1 MGSILFWLGALV
13 VVSLLSP
20 VLKVL
25 IAATVGKQIGAS
37 ALAQQPDR
45 IHLQKATP
53 EAWKNRRAAERLAQA
68 FETRGF
74 SDAGVYTIAEL
85 PIVVQLLANGGDSF
99 YAAIYQHPQVGTW
112 FDLFSHFEDGTSVT
126 YSTAKPNALK
136 PRPGHPTVNLHGAEP
151 DHVLEKAKAQ
161 RPRRP
166 LKAVSA
172 WDAVGVFEKAYED
185 SMAYR
190 KGVGISTGEVVGQAM
205 RKVA

>member
-25 IAATVGKQIGAS
+25 IAATFGKQIGAS

-53 EAWKNRRAAERLAQA
+53 EAWKNRRAAERVAQA

-99 YAAIYQHPQVGTW
+99 YAAIYQHPQAGTW
-112 FDLFSHFEDGTSVT
+112 FDLASRFEDGTSLT
-126 YSTAKPNALK
+126 YSTARPNALK
-136 PRPGHPTVNLHGAEP
+136 PRPGHPVANMHGADP
-151 DHVLEKAKAQ
+151 AQVLEKATAQ
-161 RPRRP
+161 RPRKP
-166 LKAVSA
+166 LIPAAAYAAVSM
-172 WDAVGVFEKAYED
+172 FESAYAE

-190 KGVGISTGEVVGQAM
+190 KQVGISTGEVVGTAM